1 MEDKI
6 LNNERLD
13 LVQLVKY
20 FMTLFKNK
28 CQIVKKKRLKILVN
42 LKFIFNFH
50 VL

>member
-28 CQIVKKKRLKILVN
+28 CQIVKKKKIKNISKLEIY
-42 LKFIFNFH
+42 F
-50 VL
+50 